1 MRVVQLAEA
10 RDPHQDA
17 TDAAWIDLLKENL
30 VSLAADAGGTPRPD
44 SKQIVLKVMD
54 EDCIIDFKDRAISYA
69 RSERGAVEGDL
80 RILILHYLQGCG
92 KAQLAN
98 KLVTF
103 REFEGGALYYTAF
116 KTRSIDLLV
125 RTFGQ
130 KTEVLRQI
138 GDAIR
143 AEPMNMGD
151 VGFKAY
157 FFPKMPVVV
166 VVWLG
171 DDEVPSSANVLFD
184 ANAGKI
190 LPTED
195 ISHLG
200 GTLCAWLA
208 KLERTTSGA

>member
-1 MRVVQLAEA
+1 MAEA
-10 RDPHQDA
+10 RDPHRE
-17 TDAAWIDLLKENL
+17 AAEVAWADLAKENI
-30 VSLAADAGGTPRPD
+30 VGLAADAGGTPRPD
-44 SKQIVLKVMD
+44 SEQIVLRVLD
-54 EDCIIDFKDRAISYA
+54 EDCIIDFKDRSISYA
-69 RSERGAVEGDL
+69 RSERGAVGGDL
-80 RILILHYLQGCG
+80 PILLLHYLQGCG

-116 KTRSIDLLV
+116 KSRSIDLLL

-130 KTEVLRQI
+130 KTELLRQI
-138 GDAIR
+138 GDAIH
-143 AEPMNMGD
+143 AEPMHMGD
-151 VGFKAY
+151 VSFKTY

-166 VVWLG
+166 VIWLG

-195 ISHLG
+195 ISHVG
-200 GTLCAWLA
+200 GEVCSWLA
-208 KLERTTSGA
+208 RLEKT